1 MEVADKPKLSNNKV
15 AVPDE
20 EEGIH
25 NTIFKVVKSGTGQ
38 SRKFC

>member
-1 MEVADKPKLSNNKV
+1 LRRPKLSNNEA

-20 EEGIH
+20 ELGIH

-38 SRKFC
+38 SRKLF

>member
-1 MEVADKPKLSNNKV
+1 
-15 AVPDE
+15 VPDE

-38 SRKFC
+38 SRKFCWMAND

>member
-1 MEVADKPKLSNNKV
+1 LRRPKLSNNEV

-25 NTIFKVVKSGTGQ
+25 STTFKVVKSGTG
-38 SRKFC
+38 